1 MTSPG
6 VHSSQPLPALT
17 LEATLSEP
25 VKSPAASG
33 GLLEQVAQAL
43 DRAGISYC
51 QWKGHWSAHRWSRGY
66 GDVDLLVDH
75 DAVAEFRTTVGRLG
89 FKLAHPSGE
98 RQIPAVEHY
107 FGFDP
112 EVPQVLHLHVH
123 YRLLLGEY
131 WKRIYRIPVERQI
144 LEQSVPGQPFRVPSP
159 THTFLI
165 FVLRMMLR
173 QVGRPFLSA
182 HDRWLGGIQ
191 VPLASLEAA
200 SDTGKLTQLL
210 EQHLPPLDLPFFER
224 CVRSLDG
231 QSDWVDR
238 FLLPWQLHLKLRA
251 HVRRPPVSSMVTAL
265 VEKLLPFAIA
275 SRLADARMLPSG
287 GGLVLGLIG
296 GDGSGKS
303 TCARELLSWLAPAF
317 PTMRAH
323 LGNPPKSL
331 LTLIVGAALKL
342 ERAVE
347 RGLHRSPK
355 AGSYLELLRHVCTAR
370 DRYRLYQR
378 ARRFAVAGG
387 IAVCERYPVAPTYV
401 HVAPAIPGLI
411 SKEAG
416 WLAHKLCGLEASY
429 YDCILPPDALF
440 VLALDPEV
448 AVLRKPEEPA
458 DYVRARGR
466 TIRET
471 DWSAAGAHLVDA
483 SQPLPNVLRELKTT
497 IWSIL

>member
-1 MTSPG
+1 MTPPG
-6 VHSSQPLPALT
+6 VHSSQPLPAFT
-17 LEATLSEP
+17 LDAALGEP
-25 VKSPAASG
+25 VKSSVPCG
-33 GLLEQVAQAL
+33 GLLEHLALAL
-43 DRAGISYC
+43 DQAGVGYC

-75 DAVAEFRTTVGRLG
+75 DAISAFRTIMGQLG
-89 FKLAHPSGE
+89 FKLAHPAGE
-98 RQIPAVEHY
+98 RQIPGVEHY

-112 EVPQVLHLHVH
+112 EVPGLLHLHVH

-173 QVGRPFLSA
+173 QVGRPLLSA

-200 SDTGKLTQLL
+200 SDTGELAQLL
-210 EQHLPPLDLPFFER
+210 EQHLPTVDLPFFER

-231 QSDWVDR
+231 QSGWVER
-238 FLLPWQLHLKLRA
+238 FILPWQLHLKLRA
-251 HVRRPPVSSMVTAL
+251 HVRRPPVSSMLTAL
-265 VEKLLPFAIA
+265 VEKLLPFPIA
-275 SRLADARMLPSG
+275 SRVADARMLPSG
-287 GGLVLGLIG
+287 GGLVLALIG

-303 TCARELLSWLAPAF
+303 TCARELLGWLAPVF
-317 PTMRAH
+317 PAMRAH

-331 LTLIVGAALKL
+331 LTLIAGSALKL
-342 ERAVE
+342 ERAVN
-347 RGLHRSPK
+347 RGLRRSHK
-355 AGSYLELLRHVCTAR
+355 AGSYLELFRHVCTAR
-370 DRYRLYQR
+370 DRYRLYQK

-387 IAVCERYPVAPTYV
+387 ISVCERYPVAPTYV
-401 HVAPAIPGLI
+401 HVAPAIPELI

-416 WLAHKLCGLEASY
+416 RLAHWLRVVEAGY
-429 YDCILPPDALF
+429 YDRVLQPDALF
-440 VLALDPEV
+440 VLTLDPEV

-466 TIRET
+466 AIRET
-471 DWSAAGAHLVDA
+471 DWSAARAHQVDA
-483 SQPLPNVLRELKTT
+483 SQPLPDVLRELKTT